1 MWIPLLSRSKSWL
14 SKVRNNIK
22 QAKGLG
28 FMSQAQKDSL
38 LDNNYKFKMI
48 SLQFYAIIT
57 MT

>member
-38 LDNNYKFKMI
+38 VDNNYKI
-48 SLQFYAIIT
+48 VIYSLQSYEIVTII
-57 MT
+57 